1 MVEKDQ
7 GSSEGQERSAQ
18 APRRRQRSLLPLPAP
33 SVLFDVAQCSQA
45 LQEGRVGVVPHG
57 EQPVSHGEAQVV
69 LVEFDEGR
77 IELRSF
83 AHVACKGVCL
93 ELKPATQHSQTEG
106 QELQRENIITS
117 AHKQPEAASKILFY
131 NQLPVYLIV
140 WGEDELEDNHQAY
153 QCGLGVIEA
162 KSNKQ
167 LLTSNQQSK
176 QGETQKGVH
185 LQKDTHSVKRNV
197 EANS

>member
-1 MVEKDQ
+1 MEGGGVEKDQ
-7 GSSEGQERSAQ
+7 GSSEGQERSAE

-77 IELRSF
+77 VELRRF
-83 AHVACKGVCL
+83 AHVARKGVCL
-93 ELKPATQHSQTEG
+93 ELKPATQHGQTEG

-117 AHKQPEAASKILFY
+117 AHKQPEAASKILFFI
-131 NQLPVYLIV
+131 IV
-140 WGEDELEDNHQAY
+140 PFTSLYGEKMNWKIIIKPINVGWVSLKPKATNSSLRPISRANREKHKKEFI
-153 QCGLGVIEA
+153 C
-162 KSNKQ
+162 KK
-167 LLTSNQQSK
+167 
-176 QGETQKGVH
+176 
-185 LQKDTHSVKRNV
+185 THTV
-197 EANS
+197 